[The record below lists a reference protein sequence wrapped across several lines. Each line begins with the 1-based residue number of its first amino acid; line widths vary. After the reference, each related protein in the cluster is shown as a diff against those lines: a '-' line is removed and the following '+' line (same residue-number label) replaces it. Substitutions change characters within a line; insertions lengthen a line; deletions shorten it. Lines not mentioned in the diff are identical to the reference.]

1 MKIKLFYGKNKVEVD
16 VPDKNLVAIL
26 EPKDTEPLH
35 DIESEIRRS
44 LSSPIASGKIRDIVK
59 PDMKIAVICDD
70 YTRKTPAH
78 LILPHVLDEL
88 ESAGVKRENT
98 KIIIALGTH
107 RPATEQEIVE
117 KVGKDVYEEYEVLN
131 HDWKSEGELVDLGK
145 TSSSMPIQI
154 NKYVMNSDFVI
165 GIGMIVPHRVS
176 GFSGGSKIIQPGV
189 CGAAATDYTH
199 WLSAQFSGEEILGKI
214 NNPVRTEMDM
224 LAEKAKLK
232 FIVNVVL
239 DRFGNVCGVFA
250 GNFKEAYTYGA
261 KFSRDIYGIEVPERA
276 DIVIC
281 DCPHPTS
288 IEMWQAAK
296 SIYAADL
303 VVKTKGTIVL
313 LAPCP
318 EGVAVEHPDVEHFGY
333 KPYHEVKNLVKK
345 EKIKDISAAAHM
357 VHVGRVIREK
367 ATCIL
372 VSEGID
378 EKTAKRIG
386 FDYALTFDEALKKAL
401 DKHGSN
407 AKIVVMRHTSDLLPI
422 IKGESSRR

>member
-1 MKIKLFYGKNKVEVD
+1 
-16 VPDKNLVAIL
+16 
-26 EPKDTEPLH
+26 
-35 DIESEIRRS
+35 
-44 LSSPIASGKIRDIVK
+44 
-59 PDMKIAVICDD
+59 MKIAVLCDD
-70 YTRKTPAH
+70 YTRKTPVH
-78 LILPHVLDEL
+78 LILPHVLNEL
-88 ESAGVKRENT
+88 KSAGIRPNNT

-117 KVGKDVYEEYEVLN
+117 KVGKDTIEEYEVLN
-131 HDWKSEGELVDLGK
+131 HDWKCEEELVDLGK
-145 TSSSMPIQI
+145 TSSGTPIQI
-154 NKYVMNSDFVI
+154 NKHVLNSDFVI

-189 CGAAATDYTH
+189 CGVATTNYTH
-199 WLSAQFSGEEILGKI
+199 WLSAQFLGEEILGKI
-214 NNPVRTEMDM
+214 NNPVRAEMNAI
-224 LAEKAKLK
+224 AEKAKLK

-239 DRFGNVCGVFA
+239 DRFDNICSIFA
-250 GNFKEAYTYGA
+250 GDFKEAYVHGA
-261 KFSRDIYGIEVPERA
+261 KFSRDIYSVEVPERA
-276 DIVIC
+276 NVVIC
-281 DCPHPTS
+281 DCPHPAS

-303 VVKTKGTIVL
+303 AVKTKGTIIL

-318 EGVAVEHPDVEHFGY
+318 EGVAVEHPDVGHLGY

-345 EKIKDISAAAHM
+345 KKIKDLSAAAHL

-386 FDYALTFDEALKKAL
+386 FNCASTFDEALKKAL
-401 DKHGSN
+401 DKQGSN
-407 AKIVVMRHTSDLLPI
+407 AKVAVIRHAPDLLPVV
-422 IKGESSRR
+422 KKVS

>member
-1 MKIKLFYGKNKVEVD
+1 MKIKLFYGKSEVEVD
-16 VPDKNLVAIL
+16 VPDKNLMVIL
-26 EPKDTEPLH
+26 EPKDTEPLY
-35 DIESEIRRS
+35 DVESEIRRS

-59 PDMKIAVICDD
+59 SHMKIAVLCDD
-70 YTRKTPAH
+70 YTRRTPAR
-78 LILPHVLDEL
+78 LILPHVLNEL
-88 ESAGVKRENT
+88 KSAGIKRENT
-98 KIIIALGTH
+98 KIMIALGTH

-117 KVGKDVYEEYEVLN
+117 KVGKDIYEEYEVLN
-131 HDWKSEGELVDLGK
+131 HHWKSEEELVDLGK
-145 TSSSMPIQI
+145 TFSGTPIQI
-154 NKYVMNSDFVI
+154 NKHVLNSDFVI

-176 GFSGGSKIIQPGV
+176 GFSGGSKIVQPGV
-189 CGAAATDYTH
+189 CGAATTDYTH
-199 WLSAQFSGEEILGKI
+199 WLSAQFLGEEILGKI
-214 NNPVRTEMDM
+214 NNPVRTEMDII
-224 LAEKAKLK
+224 AEKAKLK
-232 FIVNVVL
+232 FIVNVIL
-239 DRFGNVCGVFA
+239 DRFSNICGVFA
-250 GNFKEAYTYGA
+250 GDFKEAYKCGA
-261 KFSRDIYGIEVPERA
+261 KFSRDIYDIEVPERA

-288 IEMWQAAK
+288 IEMWQASK
-296 SIYAADL
+296 SICAADL

-333 KPYHEVKNLVKK
+333 KPYHEIKNLVKK
-345 EKIKDISAAAHM
+345 RKIKDRSAAAHM

-372 VSEGID
+372 ISEGID

-407 AKIVVMRHTSDLLPI
+407 AKIIVMRHASDLLPI
-422 IKGESSRR
+422 IKR

>member
-1 MKIKLFYGKNKVEVD
+1 MKIKLFYGKNKVEVN
-16 VPDKNLVAIL
+16 VPDKNLMAIL
-26 EPKDTEPLH
+26 EPKDTKPLP
-35 DIESEIRRS
+35 DVESEIKRS
-44 LSSPIASGKIRDIVK
+44 LGLPIASRKIRDIAK
-59 PDMKIAVICDD
+59 LHMKIAVLCDD

-78 LILPHVLDEL
+78 LILPHVLNEL
-88 ESAGVKRENT
+88 KNAGVKPENT

-117 KVGKDVYEEYEVLN
+117 KVGKNVIEEYEVLN
-131 HDWKSEGELVDLGK
+131 HDWKSEEKLVDLGK
-145 TSSSMPIQI
+145 TSSGTPIQI
-154 NKYVMNSDFVI
+154 NKHVLNSDFVI

-189 CGAAATDYTH
+189 CGAATTDYTH
-199 WLSAQFSGEEILGKI
+199 WLSAQFPGEEILGKI
-214 NNPVRTEMDM
+214 NNPVRTEMNTI
-224 LAEKAKLK
+224 AEKTKLK

-239 DRFGNVCGVFA
+239 DRFGNICSVSA
-250 GNFKEAYTYGA
+250 GDFKKAYIHGA
-261 KFSRDIYGIEVPERA
+261 KFSRDIYSVEVPERA

-281 DCPHPTS
+281 DCPHPAS

-296 SIYAADL
+296 SIYSADL

-318 EGVAVEHPDVEHFGY
+318 EGVAVEHQEVEHLGY
-333 KPYHEVKNLVKK
+333 KPYQEVKNLVNKR
-345 EKIKDISAAAHM
+345 KIKDLSAAAHM
-357 VHVGRVIREK
+357 VHVGRIIREK

-386 FDYALTFDEALKKAL
+386 FNYASTFDEALKKAQ

-407 AKIVVMRHTSDLLPI
+407 AKIVVIRHAPDLLPI
-422 IKGESSRR
+422 IKK